1 MSRSLWALPLSLTRA
16 ERERKREGERGERG
30 RRSNCGDVRKRERES
45 QAEKTNRTEAA
56 VCVRS
61 AGSFRMFSTAVLQSE
76 KLLEGYLLLALS
88 FIISQEKPGQLFGQR
103 SRHIETH
110 THTHTQADV

>member
-1 MSRSLWALPLSLTRA
+1 MGLSSITDQS
-16 ERERKREGERGERG
+16 RKREGEKERGGEGAIAEMLERERERG
-30 RRSNCGDVRKRERES
+30 RDS

-61 AGSFRMFSTAVLQSE
+61 AGSFRMFSTAVLQSK

-88 FIISQEKPGQLFGQR
+88 FIISREKPGHLLANAVD
-103 SRHIETH
+103 T
-110 THTHTQADV
+110 

>member
-1 MSRSLWALPLSLTRA
+1 ML
-16 ERERKREGERGERG
+16 ERERERG
-30 RRSNCGDVRKRERES
+30 RES

-56 VCVRS
+56 VYVRS

-88 FIISQEKPGQLFGQR
+88 FIISQEKSGHLLGQC
-103 SRHIETH
+103 SRRIKTQTH
-110 THTHTQADV
+110 RTDV